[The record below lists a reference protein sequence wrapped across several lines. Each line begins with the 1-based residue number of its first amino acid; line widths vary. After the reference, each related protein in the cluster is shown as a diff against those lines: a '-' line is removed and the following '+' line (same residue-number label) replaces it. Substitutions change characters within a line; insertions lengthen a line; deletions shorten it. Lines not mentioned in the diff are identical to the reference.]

1 MNNKDWTG
9 NNKATYVMMG
19 ATNHSEKERDV
30 NDFYATPPRAIDD
43 LFAQEDFSKVIW
55 EPACGLGH
63 LSDRMKELGKGVLT
77 TDLIV
82 RRNDIGELN
91 FLQAQYS
98 PHPACDIITNPP
110 FKYAK
115 EFVEKA
121 ISLVGE
127 DHKVAMFL
135 KLTVLIS

>member
-91 FLQAQYS
+91 LITIPALSYS
-98 PHPACDIITNPP
+98 SWLACS
-110 FKYAK
+110 ALSRSSRLS
-115 EFVEKA
+115 V
-121 ISLVGE
+121 SLRP
-127 DHKVAMFL
+127 
-135 KLTVLIS
+135 